1 MHDLTLDDTTN
12 VADHPEYSSRYTTKH
27 VGGSDMTGFFVS
39 DFLLSEIKTLR
50 LKQKLNDTRT
60 MLYDGLFEIP
70 LFDDVMALAQSS
82 YTATGRM
89 IGIYP
94 ELKRPKFHNDIGF
107 PMEDMLLDSL
117 IKGGYDVIGP
127 NVYND
132 LNSVVPVIIQCS
144 DPRALIYL
152 RSKTTLPLTQ
162 LLTTTTSIAWN
173 NITVSGWA
181 SYAQAIGPEK
191 SYFANSEYSVALN
204 TVNLI
209 RSYGMAF
216 HPWTLRADTSIG
228 TKFNDDFAKE
238 EMYYYCCL
246 GTYFFRIVCISSFF
260 LLVFLGVEAMFT
272 EFPDQTRQTIS
283 LMNNYKSMNLNSS
296 SPCPISCEN
305 P

>member
-12 VADHPEYSSRYTTKH
+12 VADVPEYSSRYTTKQ
-27 VGGSDMTGFFVS
+27 VGYSDMTGFFVS

-60 MLYDGLFEIP
+60 MLYDGLFQIP
-70 LFDDVMALAQSS
+70 TFDEVMALAQSS
-82 YTATGRM
+82 YVSTGRM
-89 IGIYP
+89 VGIYV
-94 ELKRPKFHNDIGF
+94 ELKRPQYHNDIGF

-117 IKGGYDVIGP
+117 TKGGYDVIGP

-132 LNSVVPVIIQCS
+132 LKTVVPVVIQCT
-144 DPRALIYL
+144 DPRSLIYL

-162 LLTTTTSIAWN
+162 LLSKTTAIAWN

-191 SYFANSEYSVALN
+191 SYFAYSEYSVALN
-204 TVNLI
+204 AVNLI
-209 RSYGMAF
+209 HSYGMAF
-216 HPWTLRADTSIG
+216 HPWTLRADSGIG
-228 TKFNDDFAKE
+228 KKFKGDFEKE

-246 GTYFFRIVCISSFF
+246 GSCFFVVLVLFFFLFF
-260 LLVFLGVEAMFT
+260 LLGVDAMFT
-272 EFPDQTRQTIS
+272 EFADRTRETIS
-283 LMNNYKSMNLNSS
+283 LLNSYKSMNTSLSS
-296 SPCPISCEN
+296 ACPISCED